1 MPAAVGGALLVLML
15 LVLLGVLG
23 RHWLQKGG
31 CPFRGVAEDKATGFD
46 NVLFN
51 TVGPWVGAG
60 GLDPELGAGGQVP
73 PGAGRPFHPAVTKRL
88 CSPLGSSHPA
98 NVRHQ

>member
-1 MPAAVGGALLVLML
+1 MVPAAVGGALLVLIL

-31 CPFRGVAEDKATGFD
+31 CPFRGATEAKATGFD

-51 TVGPWVGAG
+51 AVGPLG
-60 GLDPELGAGGQVP
+60 GGEWA
-73 PGAGRPFHPAVTKRL
+73 
-88 CSPLGSSHPA
+88 
-98 NVRHQ
+98 